1 MNKAYTQG
9 LISVVVINRNHG
21 EYIAQT
27 LESILRQD
35 YKRVEV
41 IIVDALSTDSSIQ
54 EISKYS
60 QKLDIRV
67 IREFDFG
74 SSHGIIKGVNKVRG
88 EFFVITTSTDGFL
101 DQRWFSYAIKLLD
114 RKKKLAGV
122 QGRISIVNAKG
133 ETVNKFYQSR
143 FQSTLSPGGF
153 FCHWLF
159 RGIPILETTCIWRTA
174 LVRDLLPPESD
185 YQRNNDLLN
194 KDCIYELK
202 FNVMSNLKLIKPTS
216 IVAGFVRT
224 HGRRLSADREISRL
238 TLVHQ
243 LDYIASIKELRRQV
257 LRSSKKFFF
266 NFQEEQQIT
275 FPGKILFFLEF
286 VLSFPAAVA
295 LLIYSKLR
303 NSIKNN

>member
-1 MNKAYTQG
+1 MAYSEG

-21 EYIAQT
+21 EYIGQT

-35 YKRVEV
+35 FKRVEV
-41 IIVDALSTDSSIQ
+41 IIVDALSTDNSMQ

-74 SSHGIIKGVNKVRG
+74 SSHGIIKGVKKAKG

-101 DQRWFSYAIKLLD
+101 DSRWFSYAIKLLNT
-114 RKKKLAGV
+114 RKELAGV

-133 ETVNKFYQSR
+133 EALNKFYQSR

-159 RGIPILETTCIWRTA
+159 RGIPILETNCIWRAT
-174 LVRDLLPPESD
+174 LVRDLLPPENA
-185 YQRNNDLLN
+185 YQKDNDSLN

-202 FNVMSNLKLIKPTS
+202 FNVMSNLKLIKPTP

-224 HGRRLSADREISRL
+224 HERRLSTAREISKL
-238 TLVHQ
+238 SQVHQ
-243 LDYIASIKELRRQV
+243 LDYIASIKVLRKQV
-257 LRSSKKFFF
+257 LRNSKKFFF
-266 NFQEEQQIT
+266 NFQDNLQIT
-275 FPGKILFFLEF
+275 FAGKILFVLEF
-286 VLSFPAAVA
+286 VLNCPTAVSLA
-295 LLIYSKLR
+295 IYSKLT
-303 NSIKNN
+303 NSFKHN